1 MRLSSILFSFLFAGP
16 VGAQTSCR
24 DLGKGVIDQRCTED
38 FPVCVTRNGAQ
49 VVGGN
54 RGHHCALCINSQ
66 QPNRFWQVDPDEG
79 CDFDFRV
86 CVGSRPLA
94 ANVEGTA
101 CATCVNS
108 IPDTIDANT
117 FDDGCPPDAPICV
130 NDDGSEP
137 ALRKPGTNC
146 IADCVDTSYF
156 EMDVGCPRNYPHCVL
171 KDGTDPGEQVPGVKC
186 AACTPLTCDDFNPCT
201 DDFCD
206 PIFGCYSIDNGS
218 CVCDANAEDWQCD
231 DFTLPLCSGTNF
243 CVCDVDA
250 EGAPFCWPNVL
261 CEGLVD
267 CSSNSD
273 CPEGTRC
280 ASTCCGAGQCL
291 PECDDSIEVLPNSV
305 LKGEAPSG
313 PTSTGK

>member
-1 MRLSSILFSFLFAGP
+1 MDLVELQRYVIKIALLLSCSFQRATLTRSAFKMRLSFILLSLLFAGP
-16 VGAQTSCR
+16 AGAQTNCR

-79 CDFDFRV
+79 CDADFRV
-86 CVGSRPLA
+86 CVGPRPLA
-94 ANVEGTA
+94 ANVEGTS

-117 FDDGCPPDAPICV
+117 FDDGCPPEAPICV

-156 EMDVGCPRNYPHCVL
+156 ELDVGVSCCLLSVFDTEFFLPDSRL
-171 KDGTDPGEQVPGVKC
+171 FAMFLSKVP
-186 AACTPLTCDDFNPCT
+186 P
-201 DDFCD
+201 
-206 PIFGCYSIDNGS
+206 
-218 CVCDANAEDWQCD
+218 
-231 DFTLPLCSGTNF
+231 
-243 CVCDVDA
+243 
-250 EGAPFCWPNVL
+250 
-261 CEGLVD
+261 
-267 CSSNSD
+267 
-273 CPEGTRC
+273 
-280 ASTCCGAGQCL
+280 
-291 PECDDSIEVLPNSV
+291 
-305 LKGEAPSG
+305 
-313 PTSTGK
+313 